1 MFNPDIG
8 YGFNNESP
16 EIKVSPDRK
25 EKLDRLCEKLH
36 TKAGYGVTR
45 IGDRLTIREHDSS
58 GKYYEIQ
65 LVVLE
70 VKLKRDFDLEEKEY
84 ITV

>member
-8 YGFNNESP
+8 PWEESP
-16 EIKVSPDRK
+16 EIKFSPDRK
-25 EKLDRLCEKLH
+25 EKLDKLVVNLH
-36 TKAGYGVTR
+36 EKAGYGVTR
-45 IGDRLTIREHDSS
+45 IGDRLTIRNSDGR

-70 VKLKRDFDLEEKEY
+70 VKLSRDFEREERELEPDGK
-84 ITV
+84 